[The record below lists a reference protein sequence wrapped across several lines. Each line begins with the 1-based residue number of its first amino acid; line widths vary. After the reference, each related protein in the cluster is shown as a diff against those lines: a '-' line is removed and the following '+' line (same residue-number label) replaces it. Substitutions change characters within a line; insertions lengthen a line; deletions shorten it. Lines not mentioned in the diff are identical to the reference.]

1 MHFQTLLQKVA
12 RFDQDLKDRG
22 ATRTQRFE
30 LVLQKSK
37 YRLLSGHP
45 RLLALIDRV
54 LTPVLRG
61 SLDTGNPFSKQGPLW
76 SRENEFQPVQGGLE
90 DQPEL
95 AFPQFDKPNCSI
107 LIPVFNQWRSTYRCL
122 QALLKNTHGVTFEV
136 LLLDDASSDETTRLQ
151 ERISGVRV
159 VRQPENLG
167 FLRNCNRG
175 ASQARGQALLFL
187 NNDTCVEPG
196 WLEAMWGALN
206 QSKQVGL
213 VGARLVFSN
222 GRLQEAGGIVWQ
234 DGSGWNYGR
243 NADPVEP
250 AYNYRKEVD
259 YCSGACLLVR
269 HDVWTLLNGF
279 DDQFAPAYYEDTD
292 LAFRARA
299 QGFTCVY
306 EPAAV
311 VVHHEG
317 ISHGSDVGKGI
328 KKHQLLNQ
336 ARFKARW
343 KDTLSDGHQIGPAR
357 LFHARDR
364 SLAKQHI
371 LVVDTTVPAW
381 DTNAGAR
388 LTYMYTRLLAEE
400 GYAVHFAPVDCF
412 ASQPYTRELQSL
424 GIEVLYG
431 QHGPCHEAWL
441 RQFGRY
447 LHAVYLHRP
456 DVADAYLPNVKR
468 YAPQAKLLLQCHDLH
483 FLRTQRQ
490 HRLEGGVGEGSES
503 LRWKAIEMRVFQQVD
518 VIHTP
523 SDEERNWI
531 QSEFPSK
538 KVQSLPVFFYD
549 QVPLD
554 GQPDNGLDLLAKR
567 QGLLFVGG
575 ARHPPNRDG
584 VHWFI
589 REVLPELR
597 ASHPDLALT
606 IVGSHWD
613 DLVGLQGITV
623 LGKVTDAK
631 LAELY
636 QSHRVAILPI
646 RFGAGVNGKLIEAY
660 AWGLPTA
667 VVNTNQSADQQVQSL
682 QKDLLELLCREAT
695 WSARRIQGLAT
706 VRTEMTSAR
715 AKAVLN
721 EALK

>member
-1 MHFQTLLQKVA
+1 MQKAA

-22 ATRTQRFE
+22 ATRAQRFE
-30 LVLQKSK
+30 LILQKSK
-37 YRLLSGHP
+37 YQLLSGHP
-45 RLLALIDRV
+45 RLLALLDR
-54 LTPVLRG
+54 LFNPVLRG
-61 SLDTGNPFSKQGPLW
+61 FFGSGNPFYTQGSLW
-76 SRENEFQPVQGGLE
+76 SRTNEFLPVKGRLEEQPSLV
-90 DQPEL
+90 
-95 AFPQFDKPNCSI
+95 FPTFEAPQCSI

-136 LLLDDASSDETTRLQ
+136 LLLDDASSDETTRFKDCV
-151 ERISGVRV
+151 SGVRI
-159 VRQPENLG
+159 VRQPKNLG

-175 ASQARGQALLFL
+175 ALQAKGQALLFL

-196 WLEAMWGALN
+196 WLEAMWEALN
-206 QSKQVGL
+206 QSKQVGI
-213 VGARLVFSN
+213 VGAKLVFSN

-243 NADPVEP
+243 NADPVES
-250 AYNYRKEVD
+250 AYSYRKEVD

-317 ISHGSDVGKGI
+317 ISHGSDVGHGI
-328 KKHQLLNQ
+328 KRHQRLNQ
-336 ARFKARW
+336 SRFEARW
-343 KDTLSDGHQIGPAR
+343 RDTLSQGHQIGPTH

-364 SLAKQHI
+364 SSVKRHI

-388 LTYMYTRLLAEE
+388 LTYLYTRLLAEE

-412 ASQPYTRELQSL
+412 ASQPYTRELQAL

-441 RQFGRY
+441 RQFGRH

-490 HRLEGGVGEGSES
+490 YLLEGGVGEGAES

-523 SDEERNWI
+523 SEDERNWI
-531 QSEFPSK
+531 HSKFPSK

-549 QVPLD
+549 HVPLD
-554 GQPDNGLDLLAKR
+554 CQPDDGLDLLTER

-584 VHWFI
+584 LHWFI

-597 ASHPDLALT
+597 ASHADLVLT

-613 DLVGLQGITV
+613 DLVGRQGVTV

-631 LAELY
+631 LSELY
-636 QSHRVAILPI
+636 QSHRVALLPI

-667 VVNTNQSADQQVQSL
+667 VVNTNQSADEQVKLL
-682 QKDLLELLCREAT
+682 QRDIRKLLDDGSC
-695 WSARRIQGLAT
+695 WSARRIQGLTT
-706 VRTEMTSAR
+706 VRAEMTRSR
-715 AKAVLN
+715 AQAALD
-721 EALK
+721 EALN